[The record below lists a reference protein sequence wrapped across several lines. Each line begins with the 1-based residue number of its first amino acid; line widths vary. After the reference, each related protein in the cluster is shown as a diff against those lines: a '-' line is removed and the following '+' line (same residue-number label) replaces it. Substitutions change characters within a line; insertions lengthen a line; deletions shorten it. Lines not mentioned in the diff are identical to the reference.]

1 MKAKSCPSGKY
12 WCFDDKKC
20 KKIPLG
26 YHIGA
31 RGYLYP
37 DKDDD
42 GNSDGNG
49 NGKNGNGHG
58 GNHSGNSGSNG
69 SSGGGVSEGT
79 TMQENFKRI
88 NQNGQTYAVMLQFRG
103 RTYNIQ
109 MFIPRQTRPTRLEV
123 QKEVNKIY
131 PGAIV
136 RYFEPRVWDPA
147 NPALVMPEQMQP
159 GAKDLVQQ
167 SDYMKPALQQKKP
180 KKKKHTCG
188 EGVTLKKVNE
198 IVDPMMQQGNQSNPR
213 GRGDALSNILKK
225 SKDEKTKL
233 LGNLLTPPEPKYAKE
248 NLTYDIDPKK
258 HKKERRDAKIGN
270 LARKTTNPGEK
281 SAAEKKSK
289 GPKLFGEDT
298 VRVEGQLGYVE
309 FIDLIKPEPMKGIA
323 ERKLTKGED
332 DKKEDIVKGMK
343 KSFGGFRKRYG
354 DNAKSVMYATAT
366 KLAKEEVVDEG
377 AAWTKKSGKNPE
389 GGLNEKGRKSYER
402 ENPGSDLK
410 APQPEGGSRKKSFCA
425 RMGGMKKKLTSS
437 KTANDPDSRINKAL
451 RKWKCNEE
459 IIKERLGGKGYKPY
473 TSMSGEKVSGDWE
486 DSDRGGGHKWKERVG
501 KPVKKK
507 SPTYQAYVRNKIK
520 EQLAPHIKK
529 GVAAAKPLVKAQ
541 ALQTGLP
548 TKEKP
553 KPPEKKDS
561 KSIFSQLTNKDE
573 ID

>member
-1 MKAKSCPSGKY
+1 MKAKSCRSGYY
-12 WCFDDKKC
+12 WCFTDKKC
-20 KKIPLG
+20 KKIPVG

-49 NGKNGNGHG
+49 NGKNGNGNG
-58 GNHSGNSGSNG
+58 GNNSGSTGNNG
-69 SSGGGVSEGT
+69 GSGSGVSEGT

-88 NQNGQTYAVMLQFRG
+88 NQNGQTYAVMLSFRG
-103 RTYNIQ
+103 KTYNIQ
-109 MFIPRQTRPTRLEV
+109 MFIPKQTRPTRLEV

-131 PGAIV
+131 PGSIV
-136 RYFEPRVWDPA
+136 RYFEPRVWDPTS
-147 NPALVMPEQMQP
+147 PALVMPEQMQP

-167 SDYMKPALQQKKP
+167 SNYMKPALQQKKQ
-180 KKKKHTCG
+180 KKSVKNDCG
-188 EGVTLKKVNE
+188 CKEEVTLKKVSE
-198 IVDPMMQQGNQSNPR
+198 VMES
-213 GRGDALSNILKK
+213 SF
-225 SKDEKTKL
+225 
-233 LGNLLTPPEPKYAKE
+233 
-248 NLTYDIDPKK
+248 DIDPKK
-258 HKKERRDAKIGN
+258 HKQERRDAKIGN

-281 SAAEKKSK
+281 AAAEKKSK

-323 ERKLTKGED
+323 ERKLTKGEEEE
-332 DKKEDIVKGMK
+332 KERVVKGMK
-343 KSFGGFRKRYG
+343 KNFKSFRANYG
-354 DNAKSVMYATAT
+354 DDAESVMNATAT
-366 KLAKEEVVDEG
+366 KLAKEEVID
-377 AAWTKKSGKNPE
+377 
-389 GGLNEKGRKSYER
+389 
-402 ENPGSDLK
+402 
-410 APQPEGGSRKKSFCA
+410 
-425 RMGGMKKKLTSS
+425 
-437 KTANDPDSRINKAL
+437 
-451 RKWKCNEE
+451 
-459 IIKERLGGKGYKPY
+459 ERLGGKGYKPY

-486 DSDRGGGHKWKERVG
+486 DSDRGAGNKAKKRSGGKVE
-501 KPVKKK
+501 KK

-548 TKEKP
+548 TTKEKP
-553 KPPEKKDS
+553 KPPEKKSS

>member
-12 WCFDDKKC
+12 WCFTDKKC

-26 YHIGA
+26 YYVGA

-37 DKDDD
+37 ENDDD
-42 GNSDGNG
+42 GNSNGNG
-49 NGKNGNGHG
+49 NGKNGNGNG
-58 GNHSGNSGSNG
+58 GNNSGVSG
-69 SSGGGVSEGT
+69 SSGGSGSGVSEGT

-167 SDYMKPALQQKKP
+167 SNYMKPPLQQQKLVQ
-180 KKKKHTCG
+180 KKKKHCCD

-198 IVDPMMQQGNQSNPR
+198 IVDPITP
-213 GRGDALSNILKK
+213 KK
-225 SKDEKTKL
+225 REEIEKVVRDEKKKPDWMKILDKL
-233 LGNLLTPPEPKYAKE
+233 KPEPVYAKE
-248 NLTYDIDPKK
+248 TLTYDIDPKK

-309 FIDLIKPEPMKGIA
+309 FIDIIKPEPMKGIA
-323 ERKLTKGED
+323 ERTLTKGED
-332 DKKEDIVKGMK
+332 NKKEDIVKGMK
-343 KSFGGFRKRYG
+343 KSFKGFRDRYG
-354 DNAKSVMYATAT
+354 DDAKNVMYATAT
-366 KLAKEEVVDEG
+366 KLAKEEVKEE
-377 AAWTKKSGKNPE
+377 KKGRHPRDQKELERAQEYIKKNPNF
-389 GGLNEKGRKSYER
+389 G
-402 ENPGSDLK
+402 
-410 APQPEGGSRKKSFCA
+410 KKEV
-425 RMGGMKKKLTSS
+425 KKI
-437 KTANDPDSRINKAL
+437 R
-451 RKWKCNEE
+451 NEE
-459 IIKERLGGKGYKPY
+459 
-473 TSMSGEKVSGDWE
+473 
-486 DSDRGGGHKWKERVG
+486 
-501 KPVKKK
+501 
-507 SPTYQAYVRNKIK
+507 
-520 EQLAPHIKK
+520 LAAHIKK

-541 ALQTGLP
+541 VLQTGLP
-548 TKEKP
+548 TTKEKP

>member
-1 MKAKSCPSGKY
+1 MKAKSCRSGYY
-12 WCFDDKKC
+12 WCFTDKKC
-20 KKIPLG
+20 KKIPVG

-49 NGKNGNGHG
+49 NGKNGNGNG
-58 GNHSGNSGSNG
+58 SNHSGNSGSNG
-69 SSGGGVSEGT
+69 GSGGGVSEGT

-167 SDYMKPALQQKKP
+167 SDYMKPALQQKKLVQ
-180 KKKKHTCG
+180 KKKKHCCG

-198 IVDPMMQQGNQSNPR
+198 IVDPMTPKKKEEIEKVVRDEKKKPDWMKVL
-213 GRGDALSNILKK
+213 DALKPKPVYAETFEIDKTAHKAAQKK
-225 SKDEKTKL
+225 QKM
-233 LGNLLTPPEPKYAKE
+233 
-248 NLTYDIDPKK
+248 
-258 HKKERRDAKIGN
+258 RN
-270 LARKTTNPGEK
+270 LAKGNTNPNEK
-281 SAAEKKSK
+281 AAAEKKAG
-289 GPKLFGEDT
+289 GPKLYGEDT

-309 FIDLIKPEPMKGIA
+309 FIDLIKPEPMKGIS
-323 ERKLTKGED
+323 ERTLTKGEE

-343 KSFGGFRKRYG
+343 KSFKGFRNNYG
-354 DNAKSVMYATAT
+354 PDAKSVMYATAT
-366 KLAKEEVVDEG
+366 KLAKEE
-377 AAWTKKSGKNPE
+377 
-389 GGLNEKGRKSYER
+389 
-402 ENPGSDLK
+402 
-410 APQPEGGSRKKSFCA
+410 
-425 RMGGMKKKLTSS
+425 
-437 KTANDPDSRINKAL
+437 
-451 RKWKCNEE
+451 
-459 IIKERLGGKGYKPY
+459 
-473 TSMSGEKVSGDWE
+473 
-486 DSDRGGGHKWKERVG
+486 
-501 KPVKKK
+501 
-507 SPTYQAYVRNKIK
+507 
-520 EQLAPHIKK
+520 LAPHIKK
-529 GVAAAKPLVKAQ
+529 GVAAARPLVKAQ

>member
-1 MKAKSCPSGKY
+1 MKAKSCRSGYY

-37 DKDDD
+37 DKDND

-159 GAKDLVQQ
+159 
-167 SDYMKPALQQKKP
+167 ALQQKP

-188 EGVTLKKVNE
+188 EGVTLKKVSEVFE
-198 IVDPMMQQGNQSNPR
+198 IDKAAHKAAQ
-213 GRGDALSNILKK
+213 KK
-225 SKDEKTKL
+225 SKM
-233 LGNLLTPPEPKYAKE
+233 
-248 NLTYDIDPKK
+248 
-258 HKKERRDAKIGN
+258 RN
-270 LARKTTNPGEK
+270 LAKGNTNPNEK
-281 SAAEKKSK
+281 AAAEKKAG
-289 GPKLFGEDT
+289 GPKLYGEDT

-332 DKKEDIVKGMK
+332 NKKEDIVKGMK
-343 KSFGGFRKRYG
+343 KSFKGFRDRYG
-354 DNAKSVMYATAT
+354 DDAKSVMYATAT
-366 KLAKEEVVDEG
+366 KLAKEEVID
-377 AAWTKKSGKNPE
+377 
-389 GGLNEKGRKSYER
+389 
-402 ENPGSDLK
+402 
-410 APQPEGGSRKKSFCA
+410 
-425 RMGGMKKKLTSS
+425 
-437 KTANDPDSRINKAL
+437 
-451 RKWKCNEE
+451 
-459 IIKERLGGKGYKPY
+459 ERLGGKGYKPY

-486 DSDRGGGHKWKERVG
+486 DSDRGAGNKAKKRAGGKVE
-501 KPVKKK
+501 KK

>member
-12 WCFDDKKC
+12 WCFTDKKC

-26 YHIGA
+26 YYVGA

-37 DKDDD
+37 ENDDD
-42 GNSDGNG
+42 GNSNGNG
-49 NGKNGNGHG
+49 NGKNGNGNG
-58 GNHSGNSGSNG
+58 GNNSGVSG
-69 SSGGGVSEGT
+69 SSGGSGSGVSEGT

-167 SDYMKPALQQKKP
+167 SNYMKPPLQQKKLVQ
-180 KKKKHTCG
+180 KKKKHCCD
-188 EGVTLKKVNE
+188 EGVTLKKVSE
-198 IVDPMMQQGNQSNPR
+198 IVDPMMHGNQSKPG
-213 GRGDALSNILKK
+213 GRGNALPNIFYAKK

-323 ERKLTKGED
+323 ERTLTKGED
-332 DKKEDIVKGMK
+332 NKKEDIVKGMK
-343 KSFGGFRKRYG
+343 KSFKGFRERYG
-354 DNAKSVMYATAT
+354 PEAKSVMYATAT
-366 KLAKEEVVDEG
+366 KLAKEE
-377 AAWTKKSGKNPE
+377 
-389 GGLNEKGRKSYER
+389 
-402 ENPGSDLK
+402 
-410 APQPEGGSRKKSFCA
+410 
-425 RMGGMKKKLTSS
+425 
-437 KTANDPDSRINKAL
+437 
-451 RKWKCNEE
+451 
-459 IIKERLGGKGYKPY
+459 
-473 TSMSGEKVSGDWE
+473 
-486 DSDRGGGHKWKERVG
+486 
-501 KPVKKK
+501 
-507 SPTYQAYVRNKIK
+507 
-520 EQLAPHIKK
+520 LAPHIKK
-529 GVAAAKPLVKAQ
+529 GVAAAKPLVKSQ
-541 ALQTGLP
+541 VLQTGLP
-548 TKEKP
+548 TTKEKP

>member
-12 WCFDDKKC
+12 WCFTDKKC

-26 YHIGA
+26 YYVGA

-37 DKDDD
+37 ENDDD
-42 GNSDGNG
+42 GNSNGNG
-49 NGKNGNGHG
+49 NGKNGNGNG
-58 GNHSGNSGSNG
+58 GNNSGVSG
-69 SSGGGVSEGT
+69 SSGGSGSGVSEGT

-109 MFIPRQTRPTRLEV
+109 MFIPKQTRPTRLEV

-131 PGAIV
+131 PGSIV

-147 NPALVMPEQMQP
+147 SPALVMPEQMQP

-167 SDYMKPALQQKKP
+167 SDYMKPALQQKP

-198 IVDPMMQQGNQSNPR
+198 VMES
-213 GRGDALSNILKK
+213 SF
-225 SKDEKTKL
+225 
-233 LGNLLTPPEPKYAKE
+233 
-248 NLTYDIDPKK
+248 DIDPKK

-343 KSFGGFRKRYG
+343 KSFKGFRDRYG
-354 DNAKSVMYATAT
+354 DDAKSVMYATAT
-366 KLAKEEVVDEG
+366 KLAKEEVID
-377 AAWTKKSGKNPE
+377 
-389 GGLNEKGRKSYER
+389 
-402 ENPGSDLK
+402 
-410 APQPEGGSRKKSFCA
+410 
-425 RMGGMKKKLTSS
+425 
-437 KTANDPDSRINKAL
+437 
-451 RKWKCNEE
+451 
-459 IIKERLGGKGYKPY
+459 ERLGGKGYKPY

-486 DSDRGGGHKWKERVG
+486 DSDRGAGNKAKKRSGGKVE
-501 KPVKKK
+501 KK

-548 TKEKP
+548 TTKEKP

>member
-12 WCFDDKKC
+12 WCFTDKKC

-26 YHIGA
+26 YYVGA

-37 DKDDD
+37 ENDDD
-42 GNSDGNG
+42 GNSNGNG
-49 NGKNGNGHG
+49 NGKNGNGNG
-58 GNHSGNSGSNG
+58 GNNSGVSG
-69 SSGGGVSEGT
+69 SSGGSGSGVSEGT

-167 SDYMKPALQQKKP
+167 SDYMKPALQQKP

-198 IVDPMMQQGNQSNPR
+198 IVDPMTP
-213 GRGDALSNILKK
+213 KK
-225 SKDEKTKL
+225 REEIEKVIRDEKKKPDWMKILDKL
-233 LGNLLTPPEPKYAKE
+233 KPEPVYAKE
-248 NLTYDIDPKK
+248 TLTYDIDPKK

-323 ERKLTKGED
+323 ERTLTKGED
-332 DKKEDIVKGMK
+332 NKKEDIVKGMK
-343 KSFGGFRKRYG
+343 KSFKGFRDRYG
-354 DNAKSVMYATAT
+354 DDAKSVMYATAT
-366 KLAKEEVVDEG
+366 KLAKEE
-377 AAWTKKSGKNPE
+377 
-389 GGLNEKGRKSYER
+389 
-402 ENPGSDLK
+402 
-410 APQPEGGSRKKSFCA
+410 
-425 RMGGMKKKLTSS
+425 
-437 KTANDPDSRINKAL
+437 
-451 RKWKCNEE
+451 
-459 IIKERLGGKGYKPY
+459 
-473 TSMSGEKVSGDWE
+473 
-486 DSDRGGGHKWKERVG
+486 
-501 KPVKKK
+501 
-507 SPTYQAYVRNKIK
+507 
-520 EQLAPHIKK
+520 LAPHIKK

-541 ALQTGLP
+541 VLQTGLP
-548 TKEKP
+548 TTKEKP

>member
-1 MKAKSCPSGKY
+1 MKAKSCRSGYY
-12 WCFDDKKC
+12 WCFTDKKC
-20 KKIPLG
+20 KKIPVG

-49 NGKNGNGHG
+49 NGKNGNGNG
-58 GNHSGNSGSNG
+58 GNHSGSSGSNG
-69 SSGGGVSEGT
+69 GSGSGGVSEGT

-167 SDYMKPALQQKKP
+167 SDYMKPALQQKP

-188 EGVTLKKVNE
+188 EGVTLKKVSE
-198 IVDPMMQQGNQSNPR
+198 VFDH
-213 GRGDALSNILKK
+213 K
-225 SKDEKTKL
+225 
-233 LGNLLTPPEPKYAKE
+233 
-248 NLTYDIDPKK
+248 IDPKQF
-258 HKKERRDAKIGN
+258 KKDKRDAKIGN

-281 SAAEKKSK
+281 AAAEKKSK

-298 VRVEGQLGYVE
+298 VRVEGRLGYVE

-323 ERKLTKGED
+323 ERTLTKGED
-332 DKKEDIVKGMK
+332 NKKEDIVKGMK
-343 KSFGGFRKRYG
+343 KSFKGFRDRYG
-354 DNAKSVMYATAT
+354 DDAKSVMYATAT
-366 KLAKEEVVDEG
+366 KLAKEEKEHDVNKTTMPNVSSKDKKAINARAKNIFKKDLKGEHVSVNEIASIGPSKKERIEKSDEMQNPKPILQRVLNTVG
-377 AAWTKKSGKNPE
+377 KLKGKN
-389 GGLNEKGRKSYER
+389 G
-402 ENPGSDLK
+402 
-410 APQPEGGSRKKSFCA
+410 
-425 RMGGMKKKLTSS
+425 
-437 KTANDPDSRINKAL
+437 
-451 RKWKCNEE
+451 
-459 IIKERLGGKGYKPY
+459 
-473 TSMSGEKVSGDWE
+473 V
-486 DSDRGGGHKWKERVG
+486 
-501 KPVKKK
+501 
-507 SPTYQAYVRNKIK
+507 K

-548 TKEKP
+548 TTKEKP

>member
-1 MKAKSCPSGKY
+1 MKAKSCRSGYY
-12 WCFDDKKC
+12 WCFTDKKC
-20 KKIPLG
+20 KKIPVG

-49 NGKNGNGHG
+49 NGKNGNGNG
-58 GNHSGNSGSNG
+58 SNHSGNSGSNG
-69 SSGGGVSEGT
+69 GSGGGVSEGT

-136 RYFEPRVWDPA
+136 RYFEPRVWDPT

-167 SDYMKPALQQKKP
+167 SNYMKPALQQKKT
-180 KKKKHTCG
+180 KKPVKNECG
-188 EGVTLKKVNE
+188 CKEEFTLKKVSE
-198 IVDPMMQQGNQSNPR
+198 IADPLRGSRRRELEKFKKEQETKDQSPITKVL
-213 GRGDALSNILKK
+213 DALKPN
-225 SKDEKTKL
+225 
-233 LGNLLTPPEPKYAKE
+233 PVYKE

-270 LARKTTNPGEK
+270 LARNTTNPGEK

-343 KSFGGFRKRYG
+343 KSFKGFRDRYG
-354 DNAKSVMYATAT
+354 PDAKSVMYATAT
-366 KLAKEEVVDEG
+366 KLAKEE
-377 AAWTKKSGKNPE
+377 
-389 GGLNEKGRKSYER
+389 
-402 ENPGSDLK
+402 
-410 APQPEGGSRKKSFCA
+410 
-425 RMGGMKKKLTSS
+425 
-437 KTANDPDSRINKAL
+437 
-451 RKWKCNEE
+451 
-459 IIKERLGGKGYKPY
+459 
-473 TSMSGEKVSGDWE
+473 
-486 DSDRGGGHKWKERVG
+486 
-501 KPVKKK
+501 
-507 SPTYQAYVRNKIK
+507 
-520 EQLAPHIKK
+520 LAPHIKK
-529 GVAAAKPLVKAQ
+529 GVAAARPLVKAQ

-553 KPPEKKDS
+553 KPPEKKSS

>member
-1 MKAKSCPSGKY
+1 MKAKSCRSGYY

-37 DKDDD
+37 DKDDA

-58 GNHSGNSGSNG
+58 GNHSGSTGSNG
-69 SSGGGVSEGT
+69 GSNGGVSEGT

-167 SDYMKPALQQKKP
+167 SDYMKPAFQQKKQ
-180 KKKKHTCG
+180 KKPVKNDCG
-188 EGVTLKKVNE
+188 CKEEFTLKKVNE
-198 IVDPMMQQGNQSNPR
+198 IVDPMTPKKREEIEKVVRKEKEKPDWMKVLDTLKPKPVYAETFEIDKTAHKAAQ
-213 GRGDALSNILKK
+213 KK
-225 SKDEKTKL
+225 SKM
-233 LGNLLTPPEPKYAKE
+233 
-248 NLTYDIDPKK
+248 
-258 HKKERRDAKIGN
+258 RN
-270 LARKTTNPGEK
+270 LAKGNTNPNEK
-281 SAAEKKSK
+281 AAAEKKAG
-289 GPKLFGEDT
+289 GPKLYGEDT

-343 KSFGGFRKRYG
+343 KSFKGFRDRYG
-354 DNAKSVMYATAT
+354 DDAKSVMYATAT
-366 KLAKEEVVDEG
+366 KLAKEE
-377 AAWTKKSGKNPE
+377 
-389 GGLNEKGRKSYER
+389 
-402 ENPGSDLK
+402 
-410 APQPEGGSRKKSFCA
+410 
-425 RMGGMKKKLTSS
+425 
-437 KTANDPDSRINKAL
+437 
-451 RKWKCNEE
+451 
-459 IIKERLGGKGYKPY
+459 
-473 TSMSGEKVSGDWE
+473 
-486 DSDRGGGHKWKERVG
+486 
-501 KPVKKK
+501 
-507 SPTYQAYVRNKIK
+507 
-520 EQLAPHIKK
+520 LAPHIKK

-553 KPPEKKDS
+553 KPPEKKSS

>member
-1 MKAKSCPSGKY
+1 MKAKSCRSGYY

-26 YHIGA
+26 YHIGS

-49 NGKNGNGHG
+49 NGKNGNGNG
-58 GNHSGNSGSNG
+58 GNHSGSSGSNG
-69 SSGGGVSEGT
+69 GSGSGVSEGT

-167 SDYMKPALQQKKP
+167 SDYMKPALQQKP

-188 EGVTLKKVNE
+188 EGVTLKKVSE
-198 IVDPMMQQGNQSNPR
+198 VMES
-213 GRGDALSNILKK
+213 SF
-225 SKDEKTKL
+225 
-233 LGNLLTPPEPKYAKE
+233 
-248 NLTYDIDPKK
+248 DIDPKK
-258 HKKERRDAKIGN
+258 HRKERRDAKIGN

-309 FIDLIKPEPMKGIA
+309 FIDLIKPEPMKGIS

-343 KSFGGFRKRYG
+343 KSFKGFRDRYG
-354 DNAKSVMYATAT
+354 PDAKSVMYATAT

-451 RKWKCNEE
+451 RKWKC
-459 IIKERLGGKGYKPY
+459 
-473 TSMSGEKVSGDWE
+473 
-486 DSDRGGGHKWKERVG
+486 
-501 KPVKKK
+501 
-507 SPTYQAYVRNKIK
+507 
-520 EQLAPHIKK
+520 
-529 GVAAAKPLVKAQ
+529 
-541 ALQTGLP
+541 
-548 TKEKP
+548 
-553 KPPEKKDS
+553 
-561 KSIFSQLTNKDE
+561 
-573 ID
+573 

>member
-1 MKAKSCPSGKY
+1 MKAKSCRSGYY

-37 DKDDD
+37 DKDND

-49 NGKNGNGHG
+49 NGKNGNGNG
-58 GNHSGNSGSNG
+58 SNHSSSTGSNG
-69 SSGGGVSEGT
+69 GSGSGVSEGT

-109 MFIPRQTRPTRLEV
+109 MFIPKQTRPTRLEV

-131 PGAIV
+131 PGSIV

-147 NPALVMPEQMQP
+147 SPALVMPEQMQP

-167 SDYMKPALQQKKP
+167 SDYMKPALQQKP

-188 EGVTLKKVNE
+188 EGVTLKSVNE
-198 IVDPMMQQGNQSNPR
+198 V
-213 GRGDALSNILKK
+213 LSVKDTKKLKK
-225 SKDEKTKL
+225 ASVLSASDNPKDWESARARRTEIDYKDLMKQR
-233 LGNLLTPPEPKYAKE
+233 KVKE

-258 HKKERRDAKIGN
+258 HKQERRDAKIGN

-281 SAAEKKSK
+281 AAAQKKSK

-309 FIDLIKPEPMKGIA
+309 FIDLIKPEPMKGIS
-323 ERKLTKGED
+323 ERKLTKGEE
-332 DKKEDIVKGMK
+332 KEKERVVKGMK
-343 KSFGGFRKRYG
+343 KSFKGFRDRYG
-354 DNAKSVMYATAT
+354 DEAKSVMYATAT
-366 KLAKEEVVDEG
+366 KLAKEETG
-377 AAWTKKSGKNPE
+377 IGP
-389 GGLNEKGRKSYER
+389 
-402 ENPGSDLK
+402 
-410 APQPEGGSRKKSFCA
+410 SRKETEERTD
-425 RMGGMKKKLTSS
+425 RMLNPHKYPPTGLWKLVLDKAKENSKNTNGVKEEVSRGNKPSNVKKKKKLESWLID
-437 KTANDPDSRINKAL
+437 KEV
-451 RKWKCNEE
+451 RKIKNEE
-459 IIKERLGGKGYKPY
+459 
-473 TSMSGEKVSGDWE
+473 
-486 DSDRGGGHKWKERVG
+486 
-501 KPVKKK
+501 
-507 SPTYQAYVRNKIK
+507 
-520 EQLAPHIKK
+520 LATHIKK

-548 TKEKP
+548 TTKEKP
-553 KPPEKKDS
+553 KPPEKKSS

>member
-1 MKAKSCPSGKY
+1 MKAKSCRSGYY

-49 NGKNGNGHG
+49 NGKNGNGNG
-58 GNHSGNSGSNG
+58 SNHSGNSGSNG
-69 SSGGGVSEGT
+69 GSGGGVSEGT

-109 MFIPRQTRPTRLEV
+109 MFIPKQTRPTRLEV

-131 PGAIV
+131 PGSIV

-147 NPALVMPEQMQP
+147 SPALVMPEQMQP

-167 SDYMKPALQQKKP
+167 SNYMKPPLQQKKLVQ
-180 KKKKHTCG
+180 KKKKHCCD
-188 EGVTLKKVNE
+188 EEVTLKKVSE
-198 IVDPMMQQGNQSNPR
+198 VMES
-213 GRGDALSNILKK
+213 SF
-225 SKDEKTKL
+225 
-233 LGNLLTPPEPKYAKE
+233 
-248 NLTYDIDPKK
+248 DIDPKK
-258 HKKERRDAKIGN
+258 HKQERRDAKIGN

-281 SAAEKKSK
+281 AAAEKKSK

-309 FIDLIKPEPMKGIA
+309 FIDLIKPEPMKGIT
-323 ERKLTKGED
+323 ERTLTKGEE
-332 DKKEDIVKGMK
+332 KEKERVVKGMK
-343 KSFGGFRKRYG
+343 KSFKGFRERYG
-354 DNAKSVMYATAT
+354 PDAKSVMYATAT
-366 KLAKEEVVDEG
+366 KLAKEEVSRGNKPSNV
-377 AAWTKKSGKNPE
+377 KK
-389 GGLNEKGRKSYER
+389 
-402 ENPGSDLK
+402 
-410 APQPEGGSRKKSFCA
+410 
-425 RMGGMKKKLTSS
+425 KKKLESWLID
-437 KTANDPDSRINKAL
+437 KEV
-451 RKWKCNEE
+451 RKIKNEE
-459 IIKERLGGKGYKPY
+459 
-473 TSMSGEKVSGDWE
+473 
-486 DSDRGGGHKWKERVG
+486 
-501 KPVKKK
+501 
-507 SPTYQAYVRNKIK
+507 
-520 EQLAPHIKK
+520 LATHIKK

-548 TKEKP
+548 TTKEKP
-553 KPPEKKDS
+553 KPPEKKSS

>member
-1 MKAKSCPSGKY
+1 MKAKSCRSGYY

-37 DKDDD
+37 DKDND

-49 NGKNGNGHG
+49 NGKNGNGNG
-58 GNHSGNSGSNG
+58 SNHSGNSGSNG
-69 SSGGGVSEGT
+69 GSGGGVSEGT

-109 MFIPRQTRPTRLEV
+109 MFIPKQTRPTRLEV

-131 PGAIV
+131 PGSIV

-147 NPALVMPEQMQP
+147 SPALVMPEQMQP

-167 SDYMKPALQQKKP
+167 SNYMKPALQQKKQ
-180 KKKKHTCG
+180 KKPVKNDCG
-188 EGVTLKKVNE
+188 CKEEFTLKSVNE
-198 IVDPMMQQGNQSNPR
+198 V
-213 GRGDALSNILKK
+213 LSVKDTKKLKK
-225 SKDEKTKL
+225 ASVLSASDNPKDWESARARRTEIDYKDLMKQR
-233 LGNLLTPPEPKYAKE
+233 KVKE

-258 HKKERRDAKIGN
+258 HKQERRDAKIGN

-281 SAAEKKSK
+281 AAAQKKSK

-323 ERKLTKGED
+323 ERKLTKGEE
-332 DKKEDIVKGMK
+332 KEKERVVKGMK
-343 KSFGGFRKRYG
+343 KSFKGFRDRYG
-354 DNAKSVMYATAT
+354 DEAKSVMYATAT
-366 KLAKEEVVDEG
+366 KLAKEEVSRGNKPSNV
-377 AAWTKKSGKNPE
+377 KK
-389 GGLNEKGRKSYER
+389 
-402 ENPGSDLK
+402 
-410 APQPEGGSRKKSFCA
+410 
-425 RMGGMKKKLTSS
+425 KKKLESWLID
-437 KTANDPDSRINKAL
+437 KEV
-451 RKWKCNEE
+451 RKIKNEE
-459 IIKERLGGKGYKPY
+459 
-473 TSMSGEKVSGDWE
+473 
-486 DSDRGGGHKWKERVG
+486 
-501 KPVKKK
+501 
-507 SPTYQAYVRNKIK
+507 
-520 EQLAPHIKK
+520 LATHIKK

-548 TKEKP
+548 TTKEKP
-553 KPPEKKDS
+553 KPPEKKSS

>member
-1 MKAKSCPSGKY
+1 MKAKSCRSGYY

-37 DKDDD
+37 DKDND

-49 NGKNGNGHG
+49 NGKNGNGNG
-58 GNHSGNSGSNG
+58 SNHSGNSGSNG
-69 SSGGGVSEGT
+69 GSGGGVSEGT

-109 MFIPRQTRPTRLEV
+109 MFIPKQTRPTRLEV

-131 PGAIV
+131 PGSIV

-147 NPALVMPEQMQP
+147 SPALVMPEQMQP

-167 SDYMKPALQQKKP
+167 SNYMKPALQQKKQ
-180 KKKKHTCG
+180 KKPVKNDCG
-188 EGVTLKKVNE
+188 CKEEFTLKSVNE
-198 IVDPMMQQGNQSNPR
+198 V
-213 GRGDALSNILKK
+213 LSVKDTKKLKK
-225 SKDEKTKL
+225 ASVLSASDNPKDWESARARRTEIDYKDLMKQR
-233 LGNLLTPPEPKYAKE
+233 KVKE

-258 HKKERRDAKIGN
+258 HKQERRDAKIGN

-281 SAAEKKSK
+281 AAAQKKSK

-323 ERKLTKGED
+323 ERKLTKGEE
-332 DKKEDIVKGMK
+332 KEKERVVKGMK
-343 KSFGGFRKRYG
+343 KSFKGFRDRYG
-354 DNAKSVMYATAT
+354 DEAKSVMYATAT
-366 KLAKEEVVDEG
+366 KLAKEEVSRGNKPSNV
-377 AAWTKKSGKNPE
+377 KK
-389 GGLNEKGRKSYER
+389 
-402 ENPGSDLK
+402 
-410 APQPEGGSRKKSFCA
+410 
-425 RMGGMKKKLTSS
+425 KKKLESWLID
-437 KTANDPDSRINKAL
+437 KEV
-451 RKWKCNEE
+451 RKIKNEE
-459 IIKERLGGKGYKPY
+459 
-473 TSMSGEKVSGDWE
+473 
-486 DSDRGGGHKWKERVG
+486 
-501 KPVKKK
+501 
-507 SPTYQAYVRNKIK
+507 
-520 EQLAPHIKK
+520 LATHIKK

-548 TKEKP
+548 TTTEKP
-553 KPPEKKDS
+553 KPPEKKSS